1 MVVVGKH
8 QAGIHDNDIVFVLK
22 DRHVLAYAVE
32 ASERDDAQ
40 LLGLPTLAAV
50 LLVMD
55 ALGSVS
61 LPFGSVM
68 ALLSVCFGVSVVFAR
83 FTCFC
88 LLQ

>member
-1 MVVVGKH
+1 MVVVREH
-8 QAGIHDNDIVFVLK
+8 EAGIHDNDIIFVLK
-22 DRHVLAYAVE
+22 DRHVLAYAVK

-40 LLGLPTLAAV
+40 LVGLPTLEVV
-50 LLVMD
+50 LLVVD

-61 LPFGSVM
+61 LPFGSV
-68 ALLSVCFGVSVVFAR
+68 LTLPFVCFGVSVVFAR